1 MYLHSSTGVL
11 MKVLVVGHSPSNPN
25 IKFRSK
31 AATIKRLDRWL
42 DACGVD
48 IYSFTNLCAHHSESI
63 KTADIDETLIKEC
76 VKPYNKVIALGNEVA
91 HYFKKKGIDC
101 FHAPHPSPRN
111 RKFND
116 KSYEPTVING
126 LQKYIHMI

>member
-1 MYLHSSTGVL
+1 MI
-11 MKVLVVGHSPSNPN
+11 LVVGHSPSSKEYCPKKGNPSIN
-25 IKFRSK
+25 
-31 AATIKRLDRWL
+31 RLNRWL

-63 KTADIDETLIKEC
+63 KAADIDETLIKEC

-91 HYFKKKGIDC
+91 HYFKKKSIDC

-116 KSYEPTVING
+116 KSYESTVING

>member
-1 MYLHSSTGVL
+1 MI
-11 MKVLVVGHSPSNPN
+11 LVVGHSPSSKEYCPRKGNPSIN
-25 IKFRSK
+25 
-31 AATIKRLDRWL
+31 RLNRWL

-63 KTADIDETLIKEC
+63 KAADIDETLIKEC

-116 KSYEPTVING
+116 KSYESTVING

>member
-1 MYLHSSTGVL
+1 MI
-11 MKVLVVGHSPSNPN
+11 LVVGHSPSSKEYCPKKGNPSIN
-25 IKFRSK
+25 
-31 AATIKRLDRWL
+31 RLNRWL

-63 KTADIDETLIKEC
+63 KAADIDETLIKEC

-116 KSYEPTVING
+116 KSYESTVING